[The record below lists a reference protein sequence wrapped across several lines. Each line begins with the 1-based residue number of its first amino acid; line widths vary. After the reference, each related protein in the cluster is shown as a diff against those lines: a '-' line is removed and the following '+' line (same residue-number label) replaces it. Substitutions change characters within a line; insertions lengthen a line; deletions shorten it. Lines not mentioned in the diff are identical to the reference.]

1 MFVFKEGTLVWFRSG
16 KEKNSPT
23 LIGRITEIERSVTS
37 ESHGVKTTYSI
48 EVDGPYGYSSS
59 YKVNSKQVE
68 CRYTR

>member
-1 MFVFKEGTLVWFRSG
+1 MFNEGTLVWFRSG

-37 ESHGVKTTYSI
+37 ESHDVKTTYNI
-48 EVDGPYGYSSS
+48 EVSSPYGHSSN
-59 YKVNSKQVE
+59 YKVDSKLVE